1 MMKLTPTAPM
11 KLASEFYFIRGRP
24 KELTRSSDIAF

>member
-1 MMKLTPTAPM
+1 MMKPTPTAAM
-11 KLASEFYFIRGRP
+11 KLGSEFYFTRGRP